1 MGIFSA
7 LIQTLLYW
15 VDLIMELM
23 HSSMAKSHSNRVFFL
38 PISHLFSFQ
47 YGTLFVLVQNGLDL
61 SKLVWNSE
69 IGSNSTISRG
79 DLGGTHVRL
88 FYLSL
93 NSRSNKQTYLV
104 PFLYEVF
111 LNSTFEPLLSFL
123 RFWIV
128 YPQY

>member
-88 FYLSL
+88 FYLNL
-93 NSRSNKQTYLV
+93 NSRLKKNIFGTLFILSI
-104 PFLYEVF
+104 F